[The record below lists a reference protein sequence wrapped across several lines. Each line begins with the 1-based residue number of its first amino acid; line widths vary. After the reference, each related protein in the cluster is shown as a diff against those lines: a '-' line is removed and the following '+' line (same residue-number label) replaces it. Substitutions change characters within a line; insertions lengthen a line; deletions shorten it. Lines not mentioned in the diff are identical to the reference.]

1 MKRTSALSVLVSLFS
16 FLAVSNAHAASTA
29 WQSNIHGSVRV
40 ISTWSPKGELQ
51 LGLHF
56 KPIPNWYY
64 YWKVPGEAGY
74 PPSVEWTGSRGF
86 QKAEILWPAPSR
98 IILPGPIEEFGY
110 DGETVYPVH
119 VTRTQGSVHVQ
130 ARVSYLTC
138 YTSCVPYRYTFTL
151 DVPSDQAAE
160 AMTEE
165 AALIRSAIA
174 LVPPAGT
181 SDEEVMRKA
190 PVVKKLMSMDMP
202 APGARSLLW
211 ILVLAWVGGLIL
223 NVMPCVL
230 PVLSIKLAG
239 LLQHSGQS
247 ARSITKSALASAAG
261 IIVSFEALAIVAI
274 VARNAG
280 HAIGWG
286 IQFQNPVFVTFLMMV
301 VLFFALNLWGVF
313 EIQMPRF
320 LGHFATTYGYHETLT
335 AHFVSGLFA
344 TLLATPCSAPFLG
357 TAMGLALTQPPL
369 VIIFTFAA
377 VGIGMAMPY
386 LALAV
391 FPKTI
396 HWLPR
401 PGAWMVTL
409 KKGLAL
415 LLLATAAWLGWVLYQ
430 QHHTSVE
437 SASASSEWVTFDEK
451 TLDNYLQAG
460 KPVFVDVT
468 ADWCVTCKYNE
479 RFVLRDEKVKTE
491 LQKRGVVLMR
501 ADWTNRDAAIGAYLM
516 KHGRAG
522 IPFYAYYPPGQPPAV
537 LSEFLTVSKV
547 LVVLRKS

>member
-1 MKRTSALSVLVSLFS
+1 MKHRALLSLLLSLLALRTT
-16 FLAVSNAHAASTA
+16 HAAATA
-29 WQSNIHGSVRV
+29 WQSNVHGSVRL
-40 ISTWSPKGELQ
+40 ISTWSAKGELQ

-56 KPIPNWYY
+56 KPIPNWYL
-64 YWKVPGEAGY
+64 YWKIPGEAGY

-86 QKAEILWPAPSR
+86 QSAQILWPAPSR
-98 IILPGPIEEFGY
+98 IVLPGPIEEFGY
-110 DGETVYPVH
+110 DGETVYPVQ

-151 DVPSDQAAE
+151 DVPMDKAAE
-160 AMTEE
+160 ATTEE
-165 AALIRSAIA
+165 AALIRNA
-174 LVPPAGT
+174 LARVPPAVT
-181 SDEEVMRKA
+181 TDAQIMRQA
-190 PVVKKLMSMDMP
+190 PVVKKLMDNEMP
-202 APGARSLLW
+202 APPSRSLLW
-211 ILVLAWVGGLIL
+211 ILMLAWVGGLIL

-247 ARSITKSALASAAG
+247 TTSVTKSSLASAAG
-261 IIVSFEALAIVAI
+261 IIVSFEALALVAI
-274 VARNAG
+274 LARNAG

-335 AHFVSGLFA
+335 AHFISGLFA

-357 TAMGLALTQPPL
+357 TAMGFALSQPPA
-369 VIIFTFAA
+369 VIVMTFAA
-377 VGIGMAMPY
+377 VGVGMAMPY
-386 LALAV
+386 LALAA
-391 FPKTI
+391 FPKSI
-396 HWLPR
+396 HWLPK
-401 PGAWMVTL
+401 PGNWMITL

-430 QHHTSVE
+430 QHRTPVE
-437 SASASSEWVTFDEK
+437 VSSTPSEWVSFDEA
-451 TLDNYLQAG
+451 TLARYVNAG

-479 RFVLRDEKVKTE
+479 RFVLSDAKVKAE
-491 LQKRGVVLMR
+491 LEKRGVVLMR
-501 ADWTNRDAAIGAYLM
+501 ADWTNRDEAIAAYLAR
-516 KHGRAG
+516 HGRAG
-522 IPFYAYYPPGQPPAV
+522 IPFYAYYPTGKEPVV
-537 LSEFLTVSKV
+537 LSEFLTVKQV
-547 LVVLRKS
+547 LKALQP